1 LTTFAAAYI
10 IPRVEA
16 RDMSDKTLQMTM
28 LLDFYGDLLTEKQR
42 RYFEMYYDEDLSLS
56 EIAENEGISRQGVR
70 DIIMRAESI
79 LLEMEEKTGLVRRF
93 QERREIIREMEA
105 ELNRLVEL
113 CQGEAR
119 ELAESLLRRLQDLKG

>member
-1 LTTFAAAYI
+1 
-10 IPRVEA
+10 
-16 RDMSDKTLQMTM
+16 MSDKTLQMTM

-70 DIIMRAESI
+70 DIIMRAENI

-93 QERREIIREMEA
+93 QERSEIIREMEA
-105 ELNRLVEL
+105 ELEKLIQL
-113 CQGEAR
+113 CRGEAR
-119 ELAESLLRRLQDLKG
+119 ELAESLRERLQDLKG

>member
-1 LTTFAAAYI
+1 
-10 IPRVEA
+10 
-16 RDMSDKTLQMTM
+16 MSDKTLQMTM